1 MRIKSKSVNRQAIG
15 AAQADIDAKIA
26 YSCKEMKTLAEKRK
40 AAGAKPGQG
49 QTGGIHRDIVFAA
62 VQKYGPEVMS
72 ASSDFFDALK
82 RENPALA
89 ADGVVPGRDSINGHR
104 SHFGAAKE
112 KFIGGRWYHWD
123 KKLGDWV
130 PGEVGKR
137 KGISG

>member
-1 MRIKSKSVNRQAIG
+1 MRIKSKTIDRQAIG

-26 YSCKEMKTLAEKRK
+26 YSCKEMKTLAAKRK

-62 VQKYGPEVMS
+62 VQKYGPGVMS
-72 ASSDFFDALK
+72 ADSDFFDALK

-104 SHFGAAKE
+104 SHYGIAKE
-112 KFIGGRWYHWD
+112 RCIGGVWYHWD

-130 PGEVGKR
+130 QGEVGKR
-137 KGISG
+137 KGLK